1 MNLRVQSIPEQ
12 CETLAALCK
21 ASGDALRL
29 NVLRAL
35 AKQNPCPETLTELN
49 GFYDALRIGGFK
61 DGIVRLATE
70 MRDASV

>member
-1 MNLRVQSIPEQ
+1 MTARLTSVTLSEPALTNLARH
-12 CETLAALCK
+12 
-21 ASGDALRL
+21 L

>member
-1 MNLRVQSIPEQ
+1 MTVRLTSVTLSEPALTNLARH
-12 CETLAALCK
+12 
-21 ASGDALRL
+21 L

-35 AKQNPCPETLTELN
+35 AKQNQCPETLAELN

-70 MRDASV
+70 TRDASV

>member
-1 MNLRVQSIPEQ
+1 MTVRLTSVTLSETALTNLSRH
-12 CETLAALCK
+12 
-21 ASGDALRL
+21 L
-29 NVLRAL
+29 NVLRDL